1 MKPRPATLLALALGL
16 TILPAGQAAIRPH
29 ATMADLSTLP
39 DPAAWDQPDSRA
51 IPGGG
56 PQASD
61 DAMQEMAAKKKKKK
75 KKKKAVS
82 KAS

>member
-1 MKPRPATLLALALGL
+1 MKPTPATLLALALGL
-16 TILPAGQAAIRPH
+16 AILPSGQAAVRPRIG
-29 ATMADLSTLP
+29 TADISAAL
-39 DPAAWDQPDSRA
+39 DPTANDRPDSRA
-51 IPGGG
+51 LPGGG

-61 DAMQEMAAKKKKKK
+61 DAMQEMATKKKKKK

>member
-16 TILPAGQAAIRPH
+16 TILPTGQAAVRPRD
-29 ATMADLSTLP
+29 TMADLSTLL
-39 DPAAWDQPDSRA
+39 DPAVHDRPDSRA
-51 IPGGG
+51 LPGGG